1 MALQPHTGIVLNYT
15 WYRGRACA
23 GAPQVVNFHSL
34 GRNGLRPP
42 RPARPRHAA
51 AAIMPKSEPRLRGL
65 RRCRSLANHV
75 GQVVDAA
82 HEVVGEGGA
91 QVALQRLDGALA
103 RQQRLA
109 VGKGERTMQS
119 VGRRC
124 GNVDGREG
132 TADALRPKR
141 MRGGI

>member
-1 MALQPHTGIVLNYT
+1 M
-15 WYRGRACA
+15 
-23 GAPQVVNFHSL
+23 
-34 GRNGLRPP
+34 
-42 RPARPRHAA
+42 
-51 AAIMPKSEPRLRGL
+51 
-65 RRCRSLANHV
+65 
-75 GQVVDAA
+75 
-82 HEVVGEGGA
+82 
-91 QVALQRLDGALA
+91 ALQRLDGALA